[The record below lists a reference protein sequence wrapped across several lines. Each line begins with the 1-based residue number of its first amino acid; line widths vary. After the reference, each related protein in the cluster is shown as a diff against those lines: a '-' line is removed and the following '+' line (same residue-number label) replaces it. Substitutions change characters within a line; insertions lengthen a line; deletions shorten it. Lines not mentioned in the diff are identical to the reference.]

1 MTTNAPVTLLS
12 IIIPA
17 YNYAQLIERALNS
30 VFSQCDDTIEVIV
43 INDGSTDNTQ
53 QVLTSYQ
60 AKLKHPL
67 ILINQANTGV
77 AKARNNAI
85 DAATGK
91 YVWLLD
97 ADDELAENSIAAV
110 VSCLLANQPELL
122 LGSHVS
128 IKPDGKG
135 KTFTRKPASDNRLT
149 NFIAYLDKTIP
160 IMHGALVVK
169 RTLIQRYP
177 YPENLSHAEDIPVF
191 AWLIANTNPQVI
203 TDVLVHIH
211 KHANSR
217 RHNSSAAIEA
227 GMQLVD
233 IMFDSKYLASEYL
246 AYKDWYKAYRM
257 SSLFRTCYGA
267 NDYRQAKAL
276 YANLLKL
283 SPRRALRWK
292 ILSKRMR
299 MVFKS

>member
-1 MTTNAPVTLLS
+1 MTTNAPVTLIS

-17 YNYAQLIERALNS
+17 YNYAHLIERALDS
-30 VFSQCDDTIEVIV
+30 VFSQWNENIEVIV
-43 INDGSTDNTQ
+43 IDDGSTDNTQ
-53 QVLTSYQ
+53 HVLTSYQ
-60 AKLKHPL
+60 RQLERPL
-67 ILINQANTGV
+67 TLINQDNTGV

-85 DAATGK
+85 DAATGE

-110 VSCLLANQPELL
+110 LVYLVGNQPELL

-128 IKPDGKG
+128 IRADGKQ
-135 KTFTRKPASDNRLT
+135 KTLSRKPVSAIKLS
-149 NFIAYLDKTIP
+149 NFIAYLDKTLP
-160 IMHGALVVK
+160 MMHGAFVVK
-169 RTLIQRYP
+169 RAIIQRYP
-177 YPENLSHAEDIPVF
+177 YPDLSHAEDIPVF
-191 AWLIANTNPQVI
+191 AWLIGNTNPQVI
-203 TDVLVHIH
+203 EDVLVKIH

-233 IMFDSKYLASEYL
+233 TLFDSKYLSSEYL

-257 SSLFRTCYGA
+257 SSLFRTCYAA
-267 NDYRQAKAL
+267 NDYQQARKLYTAL
-276 YANLLKL
+276 FKL

-292 ILSKRMR
+292 TLRKFIRMA
-299 MVFKS
+299 FKG